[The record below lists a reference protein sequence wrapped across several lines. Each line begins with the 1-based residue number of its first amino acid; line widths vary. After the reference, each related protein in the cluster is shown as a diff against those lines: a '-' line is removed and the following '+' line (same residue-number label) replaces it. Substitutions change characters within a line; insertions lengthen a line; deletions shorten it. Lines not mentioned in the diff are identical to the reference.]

1 MVFTQRFHLPFDF
14 QKESIGTF
22 RLSGKQECS
31 GKQLKYFSQWFVSQR
46 FLKKPLFFILIEAE
60 ERLNDTYS
68 LPALGLQ
75 LVNLTYMV
83 FKDYK
88 LIDGNTMLHIMVHL

>member
-1 MVFTQRFHLPFDF
+1 MVLLDF
-14 QKESIGTF
+14 QQTRMQWKTTQVF
-22 RLSGKQECS
+22 LSVVCEPKI
-31 GKQLKYFSQWFVSQR
+31 F
-46 FLKKPLFFILIEAE
+46 KKTPFFILIGAE

-68 LPALGLQ
+68 LSALNLQ

-88 LIDGNTMLHIMVHL
+88 LIDRNTMLHIMMHL